1 MNAKFEEMFEEKFG
15 QTFSNESIKFASK
28 ALAYEGWLLH
38 KEYLKK
44 FVPEFLIE
52 ENKGE

>member
-28 ALAYEGWLLH
+28 ALAYEGWLLNEQH
-38 KEYLKK
+38 VEELIASTLKN
-44 FVPEFLIE
+44 EIE
-52 ENKGE
+52 GE